1 MKKLTPERIVA
12 LQALVLVVFLALS
25 QAILRALCLSPGLG
39 DLPGLLAVV
48 LPIAASAVFLYFLIA
63 WQNADQQ
70 RTQIRLRESLELFD
84 LTLGALEEAV
94 LLLDPETGVIVQ
106 SNDAVR
112 KIFGYTGPEIH
123 GQDTRGLHTGDEEFM
138 RFEEEM
144 KRTTGSMGFLRTECE
159 MKRKNGECFPA
170 ELFIRPNRK
179 RGGPFRVICVIRDL
193 TEKKR
198 MEAEAARVQR
208 LESLALMAGGIA
220 HDFNNMITAILGN
233 LDLARMSLPPDGEAC
248 AKLADAEAATLSAKE
263 LARQLLTYAKGG
275 DPVRKVIQL
284 EPVIRQLVGL
294 SVRGSNVKATVS
306 VAPGLWPVEA
316 DEGQIG
322 QVVANLVVNAVQAM
336 PEGGEI
342 RVRAENFVVESSRVL
357 PLKEGRYL
365 KITFRD
371 EGVGI
376 AREHLPR
383 IFDPY
388 FTTKPDGSGL
398 GLATSYTIILKHE
411 GFIDVESWAGT
422 GSLFTVYLPATGGV
436 ARRSREA
443 QAVPIRGAGRVLVM
457 DDEMVVR
464 SVVGELARTLG
475 YRVVCASGGEQAVD
489 LFRRW
494 ADEGEP
500 FDAVILDLT
509 VPGGMGAREAV
520 RKILAIDG
528 EARVIVSSGYSDDP
542 VLRDFRAHGFC
553 DSITK
558 PYTSLE
564 LSRVLSRVVGR
575 GEVVE
580 EGIQNP
586 ESRIQNETG
595 TGEERE
601 DTAF

>member
-1 MKKLTPERIVA
+1 MKKLTPVRIVA
-12 LQALVLVVFLALS
+12 FQALVLVALLALA
-25 QAILRALCLSPGLG
+25 QAILRALGQSPDLG
-39 DLPGLLAVV
+39 GLPGLVAVA
-48 LPIAASAVFLYFLIA
+48 LPIGLSAGFLHVLIA
-63 WQNADQQ
+63 WQNADLH
-70 RTQIRLRESLELFD
+70 RTQLRLRESLELFD

-112 KIFGYTGPEIH
+112 KIFGYEETEIH
-123 GQDTRGLHTGDEEFM
+123 GQDTRRLHTGDDAFT

-144 KRTTGSMGFLRTECE
+144 KRTTGTMGFLRTECE

-233 LDLARMSLPPDGEAC
+233 LDLARMPLPPGGETHAR
-248 AKLADAEAATLSAKE
+248 LTEAEAATLNAKE
-263 LARQLLTYAKGG
+263 LARQLLTFAKGG
-275 DPVRKVIQL
+275 DPVRKVTQL

-294 SVRGSNVKATVS
+294 SVRGSNVKAAVS
-306 VAPGLWPVEA
+306 IAPGLWPVEA

-322 QVVANLVVNAVQAM
+322 QVIANLVVNAVQAM

-357 PLKEGRYL
+357 PLREGRYL

-398 GLATSYTIILKHE
+398 GLATCYTIILKHD
-411 GFIDVESWAGT
+411 GFIDVESWVGT

-443 QAVPIRGAGRVLVM
+443 RAVPIRGAGRVLVM

-475 YRVVCASGGEQAVD
+475 YRVVCASGGEQAVE
-489 LFRRW
+489 LFQRW

-528 EARVIVSSGYSDDP
+528 EARVIVSSGYSDNP
-542 VLRDFRAHGFC
+542 VLRDFKAHGFC

-564 LSRVLSRVVGR
+564 LSRVLNRVTGSGDVPED
-575 GEVVE
+575 GERDP
-580 EGIQNP
+580 GSGP
-586 ESRIQNETG
+586 A
-595 TGEERE
+595 GEQG
-601 DTAF
+601 DP